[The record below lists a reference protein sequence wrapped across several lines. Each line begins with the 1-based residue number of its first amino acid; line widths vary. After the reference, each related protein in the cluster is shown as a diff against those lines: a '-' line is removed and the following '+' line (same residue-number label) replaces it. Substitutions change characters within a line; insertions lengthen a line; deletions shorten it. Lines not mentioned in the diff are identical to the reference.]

1 MTYAKNNKQISPY
14 HIKHILETPL
24 RIAYYSPNNLQS
36 RNTQLA
42 AKLVI
47 VSKHLWK
54 YYHQLDTHLDTGT
67 HDNFTEPDSL
77 LNTEKEMLE
86 EITELP
92 EDYRNELLN
101 QHIQF
106 KNIFIKRSL
115 RERGVP
121 GQLSEI
127 TLLNL
132 PLLGVFFG
140 SKGDLLAVPTLIA
153 LKHSG
158 LQQKTISHCSRYMRY
173 FVRARAIVD
182 DIKDWRSDLIHG
194 HLTCVHVQCIKSL
207 SRTQHDRTIHLCL
220 NLKNDQEIIKK
231 AMHQKVIPRLIDE
244 IVQTH
249 REYIKEIDN
258 DTSSSKDRDSIRAI
272 LEPAFYYL
280 ENLTEKYR
288 SYYTEQLPTAIN
300 IDASTKVCYSM

>member
-1 MTYAKNNKQISPY
+1 MTYTKNNKQNSPY
-14 HIKHILETPL
+14 HVEHILETPL

-42 AKLVI
+42 SRLVCI
-47 VSKHLWK
+47 SKHLWK

-77 LNTEKEMLE
+77 VNTEKEVLE
-86 EITELP
+86 KITELP
-92 EDYRNELLN
+92 EDYRDELLN
-101 QHIQF
+101 QHTQF

-121 GQLSEI
+121 GQLNEI

-140 SKGDLLAVPTLIA
+140 SKGDLLAVPSLIA

-158 LQQKTISHCSRYMRY
+158 LHQKAISYCSRYIRY

-182 DIKDWRSDLIHG
+182 DIKDWKKDLNHG
-194 HLTCVHVQCIKSL
+194 LLTCVHVQCIKSL
-207 SRTQHDRTIHLCL
+207 SCTHHDRTIHLCF
-220 NLKNDQEIIKK
+220 NLKNDQEIIDKT
-231 AMHQKVIPRLIDE
+231 MHQKVIPRLIDE
-244 IVQTH
+244 IVRTH
-249 REYIKEIDN
+249 GEYIKEIDN
-258 DTSSSKDRDSIRAI
+258 DTSLSKNHDSIRAI
-272 LEPAFYYL
+272 LEPAFHYL

-288 SYYTEQLPTAIN
+288 LYYVNQLPTAIN
-300 IDASTKVCYSM
+300 IDTRAKFCYSV